1 MNCPNIK
8 KDGGEPSDMC
18 GIVVYFG
25 DAENRVNR
33 VLTGMWA
40 IIYRAPDSTGIGL
53 IGSDLETLKIRRELG
68 SVDNLIDR
76 LMTFPVFDEG
86 ELRVVSI
93 MDEASHKSSDFMAQN
108 QKKLLALEG
117 FLPQKNQKKSVGIRP
132 FPRWSDLTDTKNVL
146 QVEPGTAGNP
156 QIQEYFKI
164 DSPKKFKATIDCLV
178 DDFDLP
184 VTVVEKLMRMG
195 FEAQVC
201 NRRDN
206 MPAPIE
212 ESDLFHEFK
221 LIFDRYAYYENPV
234 QPRRMAY
241 NPGQKN
247 PYARKYAWQ
256 YIKDVVVT
264 IPSDYT
270 TDGITN
276 LFRSI
281 DSSVLATSIH
291 NPEIDDRVQLI
302 FENFWTMNKATPPV
316 HWRTLYRT
324 EKLYNVYGI
333 AAASA
338 LAYFQTQVYM
348 KNMLEKGKK
357 IPLLPG
363 HIPGRSHPLLLKYMV
378 QPVIAQG
385 RWAIQSSISV
395 RNAHPFID
403 DKKRRAVVLNG
414 QFSSDIESRIKN
426 YLTQVAKID
435 LRSNNSTELFVMLW
449 GYYFD
454 TAYMASQRYKVIEKQ
469 HHLGLEDVSVC
480 SQSIDYGIFKN
491 LNNKSI
497 HDIDELSFIQ
507 AMEAMIRSGG
517 QFSVCGIS
525 IVTTD
530 RLFIAAHKRPLYIV
544 KRPDT
549 SDFMVVSDI
558 NAALGLFSQIL
569 IRSATIKLQE
579 LMKTYSK
586 KSVIVE
592 PGFFFDDDS
601 NTRESWFRREK
612 MSILAPF
619 LVDIYA
625 LDQERIFAT
634 IQTKAGT
641 DTVLRKLKI
650 RDFSGKIRTDIQPEQ
665 TYLTPISFKKDFG
678 KTFYEE
684 HLFEIPG
691 LITDVL
697 NRYTCPDR
705 HIPKLDIK
713 KRLLERRF
721 GAKLAS
727 LNRII
732 LVSTGFSY
740 LLAEIVEKT
749 MEQFLTGIN
758 IIVATPLDFDTV
770 ENSINPDRDLVVM
783 ISWSGTTSD
792 MIDFASG
799 LLKKNILMV
808 GITEKP
814 FSDMALIVRKSAG
827 IIPVF
832 SGEEVSVAALKSAIC
847 MLLTLDLFCLYICGL
862 TSETE
867 EKVAGLVLEMEKI
880 SENIDTLLVDEQ
892 VVEFCKEVTI
902 KTPNASLHYIIDA
915 LHDIGSAKMGAL
927 NLELNAWT
935 SMGNAI
941 DYSELDNFIQTPLT
955 DDDLLLVNATN
966 TRRLD
971 KGVDFMEALHKAGK
985 RFFAVSTQNRETK
998 EIQKYAEKAVFL
1010 PKLPDY
1016 FQPFIDLPFMFL
1028 FGFYFGL
1035 ARGRLSDQMP
1045 RNMAKS
1051 VTAGRTKGIND
1062 RSVSDILDDMDI
1074 KNKVFTGLPESLLSQ
1089 AATPCWITLS
1099 RNDIEKKYYSDLIKL
1114 CAGFHDPDPFSTL
1127 FTPPTK
1133 DCLETV
1139 STLIFKHLEED
1150 GIIIFVPLDKQ
1161 AEAGCRNFIRLWEL
1175 FFNTPLQVEFPEK
1188 LKGVSTED
1196 SLVVAVASEPPDKE
1210 TLSAVSQYTHK
1221 NLLLIGP
1228 EKEGTA
1234 YQAFSGSFGTYVF
1247 ADPDLSCPYEQVYF
1261 ALSLFF
1267 SKVMSYQFPKR
1278 CQQINDHF
1286 KLFLPAVNTVLG
1298 DPALR
1303 QTLQRVIIEN
1313 QAYKKRLFITSL
1325 RGNCIFWKNGF
1336 REHKTQKFESETFG
1350 ISTYSHLVM
1359 VDPLVNEKY
1368 IKLEPRNLMEACY
1381 SQKDI
1386 CAWENRYLGGESVD
1400 VFLQKPSMPFQTDS
1414 VLPFIFED
1422 KWYLPVLKQD
1432 FNKDRDCLVIIDAT
1446 SETYFDSA
1454 LDELATFGS
1463 RYARLVIIAQEGFSA
1478 DAKLSTLKKY
1488 PLSHIVLVPGI
1499 KVQGTQIEVMS
1510 DYILPVIINI
1520 IGSALKSLD
1529 Q

>member
-1 MNCPNIK
+1 
-8 KDGGEPSDMC
+8 MC
-18 GIVVYFG
+18 GIVVYYG
-25 DAENRVNR
+25 DAENRLNR

-40 IIYRAPDSTGIGL
+40 IVYRAPDSTGIGL

-93 MDEASHKSSDFMAQN
+93 MDEAFHKKSDFMAQN
-108 QKKLLALEG
+108 QKKLLAFEG
-117 FLPQKNQKKSVGIRP
+117 FLPHENQKESIETRS
-132 FPRWSDLTDTKNVL
+132 FPRWSDLTDTQNVL

-156 QIQEYFKI
+156 EIQEYFKI
-164 DSPKKFKATIDCLV
+164 DSPKMFKATIDRLV
-178 DDFDLP
+178 VDFDLS

-195 FEAQVC
+195 FETQVR
-201 NRRDN
+201 NKRDN
-206 MPAPIE
+206 VPAPIE

-221 LIFDRYAYYENPV
+221 LIFDRYADYESPV

-241 NPGQKN
+241 KPGQKN
-247 PYARKYAWQ
+247 PYARKYVWQ
-256 YIKDVVVT
+256 YLRDVVVT
-264 IPSDYT
+264 MPSDYT
-270 TDGITN
+270 TDGIAN

-281 DSSVLATSIH
+281 DSSVLANSIH

-302 FENFWTMNKATPPV
+302 FENFWTINKTTPPV

-324 EKLYNVYGI
+324 ERIYNVYGI

-338 LAYFQTQVYM
+338 LAYFQTEIYM
-348 KNMLEKGKK
+348 KNMLGKGEKGHL
-357 IPLLPG
+357 PPG

-403 DKKRRAVVLNG
+403 EKKIRAVVLNG
-414 QFSSDIESRIKN
+414 QFSSDIESRIRN
-426 YLTQVAKID
+426 YLTQVAKIK

-469 HHLGLEDVSVC
+469 HDLGLEDVSVC
-480 SQSIDYGIFKN
+480 SQSIDYGIFKT
-491 LNNKSI
+491 LNNKTI
-497 HDIDELSFIQ
+497 HDIDELSFIR
-507 AMEAMIRSGG
+507 AMEVMVRSGG
-517 QFSVCGIS
+517 QFAVCGIS
-525 IVTTD
+525 IVSTD
-530 RLFIAAHKRPLYIV
+530 RLFIAAHKRPLYVV
-544 KRPDT
+544 KRPAT

-558 NAALGLFSQIL
+558 NAALGLFPQTL
-569 IRSATIKLQE
+569 IRSASIKLQK
-579 LMKTYSK
+579 LMKAYSK

-592 PGFFFDDDS
+592 PIFFDDDS

-612 MSILAPF
+612 MSILTPF
-619 LVDIYA
+619 QVDIYA
-625 LDQERIFAT
+625 LDQEQIFAK

-641 DTVLRKLKI
+641 DNVLRKLEI

-665 TYLTPISFKKDFG
+665 TYLTPITFKKDFG

-721 GAKLAS
+721 GAGLAS

-832 SGEEVSVAALKSAIC
+832 SGEEVTVAALKSAIC

-867 EKVAGLVLEMEKI
+867 EKVAGLVSEMEKI
-880 SENIDTLLVDEQ
+880 SEKIDTLLFDEE
-892 VVEFCKEVTI
+892 VVEFCREVTI
-902 KTPNASLHYIIDA
+902 QTLNASSHCIIDA
-915 LHDIGSAKMGAL
+915 LYDIGSAKMGSL

-941 DYSELDNFIQTPLT
+941 DYSELDEFIQRPLA

-971 KGVDFMEALHKAGK
+971 KGVDFMAALHKAGK
-985 RFFAVSTQNRETK
+985 RFFAVSTKNREKK

-1010 PKLPDY
+1010 PQLPDY

-1035 ARGRLSDQMP
+1035 ARGRLSGQMP

-1051 VTAGRTKGIND
+1051 VTAGRTKGINN

-1074 KNKVFTGLPESLLSQ
+1074 KNKVFTGLPDSLLSK
-1089 AATPCWITLS
+1089 AGTPCWITLA

-1114 CAGFHDPDPFSTL
+1114 CAAFHDPDPFSTL
-1127 FTPPTK
+1127 FSTPTK
-1133 DCLETV
+1133 DRLEIL
-1139 STLIFKHLEED
+1139 STLIFEHLEED
-1150 GIIIFVPLDKQ
+1150 GIIIFVPLDKR

-1196 SLVVAVASEPPDKE
+1196 SLVVTVASEPPDKE
-1210 TLSAVSQYTHK
+1210 KLSAVSQYSHK

-1228 EKEGTA
+1228 EKEGKA
-1234 YQAFSGSFGTYVF
+1234 YQAFSESFGTYIF
-1247 ADPDLSCPYEQVYF
+1247 SNPDLSCQYEQVYF

-1267 SKVMSYQFPKR
+1267 SKVMSYQFPNR
-1278 CQQINDHF
+1278 SRQMNDHF
-1286 KLFLPAVNTVLG
+1286 KFFLPAVNTILG
-1298 DPALR
+1298 DQALR
-1303 QTLQRVIIEN
+1303 QTLQKVITEN

-1325 RGNCIFWKNGF
+1325 RGNCTIWKNEF
-1336 REHKTQKFESETFG
+1336 REHKTHKFESETFG
-1350 ISTYSHLVM
+1350 VSAYSHLVM

-1368 IKLEPRNLMEACY
+1368 IKLEPRDLMEKCY

-1400 VFLQKPSMPFQTDS
+1400 AFLKKPSMHFQTDS

-1422 KWYLPVLKQD
+1422 KWYLPVLKSEFD
-1432 FNKDRDCLVIIDAT
+1432 KDRDCLVIIDAT

-1463 RYARLVIIAQEGFSA
+1463 RYARLVIVTQEGFSA

-1499 KVQGTQIEVMS
+1499 KVQGTKIEVMS

>member
-1 MNCPNIK
+1 
-8 KDGGEPSDMC
+8 MC
-18 GIVVYFG
+18 GIVVYYG
-25 DAENRVNR
+25 DAENRLNR

-53 IGSDLETLKIRRELG
+53 IGNDLEPLKIRRELG

-76 LMTFPVFDEG
+76 LMTFPVFDEN

-93 MDEASHKSSDFMAQN
+93 MDEAFHKNSDFVTQN
-108 QKKLLALEG
+108 QKKLLAFEG
-117 FLPQKNQKKSVGIRP
+117 FLPHENQKESFETRS
-132 FPRWSDLTDTKNVL
+132 FPRWSDLTDIHDVL
-146 QVEPGTAGNP
+146 QVEQGTAGNP
-156 QIQEYFKI
+156 EIQEYFKI
-164 DSPKKFKATIDCLV
+164 DSPKMFKATIDRLV
-178 DDFDLP
+178 MDFDLP
-184 VTVVEKLMRMG
+184 VTVVAKLMRMG
-195 FEAQVC
+195 FETQIR
-201 NRRDN
+201 NKRDN
-206 MPAPIE
+206 GPAPVE

-221 LIFDRYAYYENPV
+221 LIFDRYAYDESPV
-234 QPRRMAY
+234 QPTRMTY
-241 NPGQKN
+241 KPGQKN
-247 PYARKYAWQ
+247 PYARKYVWQ
-256 YIKDVVVT
+256 YLKDVVVT
-264 IPSDYT
+264 MPSDYT
-270 TDGITN
+270 TDGIAN

-281 DSSVLATSIH
+281 DSSVLANSIH

-302 FENFWTMNKATPPV
+302 FENFWTINKTTPPV

-324 EKLYNVYGI
+324 ERLYNVYGI

-338 LAYFQTQVYM
+338 LAYFQTQIYM
-348 KNMLEKGKK
+348 KNMLEKGEDGYL
-357 IPLLPG
+357 PPG

-403 DKKRRAVVLNG
+403 EKKIRAVVLNG
-414 QFSSDIESRIKN
+414 QFSSDIESRIRN
-426 YLTQVAKID
+426 YLTQVAKIK

-454 TAYMASQRYKVIEKQ
+454 TAYMASQRYKVIERQ
-469 HHLGLEDVSVC
+469 CHLGLEDVSVC
-480 SQSIDYGIFKN
+480 SQSIDYEIFKR
-491 LNNKSI
+491 LNNKTI

-507 AMEAMIRSGG
+507 AMEVMIRSGG
-517 QFSVCGIS
+517 QFAVCGIS
-525 IVTTD
+525 MVATD
-530 RLFIAAHKRPLYIV
+530 RLFIAAHKRPVYIV
-544 KRPDT
+544 KRQDT

-558 NAALGLFSQIL
+558 NAALGLFPQTL
-569 IRSATIKLQE
+569 IRPTSIKLQK
-579 LMKTYSK
+579 LMKAYSK

-592 PGFFFDDDS
+592 PGFFDDDS

-619 LVDIYA
+619 QVDIYA
-625 LDQERIFAT
+625 LDQERIFAK

-641 DTVLRKLKI
+641 DNVLRELEI

-665 TYLTPISFKKDFG
+665 TYLTPITFKKDFG

-697 NRYTCPDR
+697 NRYTCPDH
-705 HIPKLDIK
+705 HIPKIDIK

-740 LLAEIVEKT
+740 LIAEIVEKT

-758 IIVATPLDFDTV
+758 IIVATPLDIGIV

-832 SGEEVSVAALKSAIC
+832 SGEEVTVAALKSAVC
-847 MLLTLDLFCLYICGL
+847 MLLTLDIFCLYICSL
-862 TSETE
+862 TSETD
-867 EKVAGLVLEMEKI
+867 EKVAGLVSEMEKI
-880 SENIDTLLVDEQ
+880 SEKINTLLFDEK

-902 KTPNASLHYIIDA
+902 QTPNANLHYIIDA
-915 LHDIGSAKMGAL
+915 FHDIGSAKMGAL

-941 DYSELDNFIQTPLT
+941 DYSELDEFIQTPLA

-971 KGVDFMEALHKAGK
+971 KGVDFMAALHKAGK
-985 RFFAVSTQNRETK
+985 RFFAVSTKNREKK
-998 EIQKYAEKAVFL
+998 EIEKYAEKAVFL

-1062 RSVSDILDDMDI
+1062 MSVSDILNDIDI
-1074 KNKVFTGLPESLLSQ
+1074 KNKVFTGLPNYLLSQ
-1089 AATPCWITLS
+1089 ANTPCWITLA
-1099 RNDIEKKYYSDLIKL
+1099 RNDIEKKYYLDLIKL
-1114 CAGFHDPDPFSTL
+1114 CAAFHDPDPFSTL
-1127 FTPPTK
+1127 FSTPTK

-1150 GIIIFVPLDKQ
+1150 GFIIFVPLDKK

-1188 LKGVSTED
+1188 LKGVST
-1196 SLVVAVASEPPDKE
+1196 
-1210 TLSAVSQYTHK
+1210 
-1221 NLLLIGP
+1221 
-1228 EKEGTA
+1228 
-1234 YQAFSGSFGTYVF
+1234 
-1247 ADPDLSCPYEQVYF
+1247 
-1261 ALSLFF
+1261 
-1267 SKVMSYQFPKR
+1267 
-1278 CQQINDHF
+1278 
-1286 KLFLPAVNTVLG
+1286 
-1298 DPALR
+1298 
-1303 QTLQRVIIEN
+1303 
-1313 QAYKKRLFITSL
+1313 
-1325 RGNCIFWKNGF
+1325 
-1336 REHKTQKFESETFG
+1336 
-1350 ISTYSHLVM
+1350 
-1359 VDPLVNEKY
+1359 
-1368 IKLEPRNLMEACY
+1368 
-1381 SQKDI
+1381 
-1386 CAWENRYLGGESVD
+1386 
-1400 VFLQKPSMPFQTDS
+1400 
-1414 VLPFIFED
+1414 
-1422 KWYLPVLKQD
+1422 
-1432 FNKDRDCLVIIDAT
+1432 
-1446 SETYFDSA
+1446 
-1454 LDELATFGS
+1454 
-1463 RYARLVIIAQEGFSA
+1463 
-1478 DAKLSTLKKY
+1478 
-1488 PLSHIVLVPGI
+1488 
-1499 KVQGTQIEVMS
+1499 
-1510 DYILPVIINI
+1510 
-1520 IGSALKSLD
+1520 
-1529 Q
+1529 

>member
-1 MNCPNIK
+1 
-8 KDGGEPSDMC
+8 MC

-76 LMTFPVFDEG
+76 LMTVPVFDEG

-93 MDEASHKSSDFMAQN
+93 MDDTFHKNSDVVAQN
-108 QKKLLALEG
+108 QKKLLAFEG
-117 FLPQKNQKKSVGIRP
+117 FLPRKNQKESVGTRP
-132 FPRWSDLTDTKNVL
+132 FPRWSDLTNTQDVL

-156 QIQEYFKI
+156 QIQEYFKV
-164 DSPKKFKATIDCLV
+164 DSPKRFKATIDRLV

-184 VTVVEKLMRMG
+184 VTVIEKLVRMG
-195 FEAQVC
+195 FEAQVRI
-201 NRRDN
+201 RRDN

-234 QPRRMAY
+234 QPIRMAY
-241 NPGQKN
+241 KPGQKN

-256 YIKDVVVT
+256 YLKDVVVT
-264 IPSDYT
+264 IPADYT

-281 DSSVLATSIH
+281 DSSVLANSVHT
-291 NPEIDDRVQLI
+291 PEIDDRVQLI
-302 FENFWTMNKATPPV
+302 FENFWALNKTTPPV
-316 HWRTLYRT
+316 HWRTLYKT
-324 EKLYNVYGI
+324 EKIHNVYGI
-333 AAASA
+333 AAAAA

-348 KNMLEKGKK
+348 KNMPRRDGKT
-357 IPLLPG
+357 PLLPG

-378 QPVIAQG
+378 QPVIGQG

-395 RNAHPFID
+395 RNAHPFMD
-403 DKKRRAVVLNG
+403 EKKLRAVVLNG
-414 QFSSDIESRIKN
+414 QFSSDIESRIKA
-426 YLTQVAKID
+426 YLTQVPKIK
-435 LRSNNSTELFVMLW
+435 LRSNNTTELFVTLW

-454 TAYMASQRYKVIEKQ
+454 TTYGANQRYKVIERQ

-480 SQSIDYGIFKN
+480 SQSIDYGIFKA

-525 IVTTD
+525 MVTTD

-544 KRPDT
+544 TRPDT

-558 NAALGLFSQIL
+558 NAALGLFSQAL
-569 IRSATIKLQE
+569 IRPARIKLQE
-579 LMKTYSK
+579 LMQAYSK

-592 PGFFFDDDS
+592 PGFFFDDDT
-601 NTRESWFRREK
+601 NTRESWFRLEK

-625 LDQERIFAT
+625 LDQEQIFAT

-641 DTVLRKLKI
+641 DTVLRKLEI

-705 HIPKLDIK
+705 HTPRLDIK
-713 KRLLERRF
+713 KRLLEKRF

-758 IIVATPLDFDTV
+758 IIVATPLDIDTV

-832 SGEEVSVAALKSAIC
+832 SGEEVTVAALKSAVC

-862 TSETE
+862 TSKTQ
-867 EKVAGLVLEMEKI
+867 EKVAGLVSEMEKI
-880 SENIDTLLVDEQ
+880 SKNIETLLSDEQ
-892 VVEFCKEVTI
+892 VIEFCRSVTI
-902 KTPNASLHYIIDA
+902 QSPNTNLHYIIDA

-941 DYSELDNFIQTPLT
+941 DYSELDQFIQTPLA

-966 TRRLD
+966 TQRLD
-971 KGVDFMEALHKAGK
+971 KGVDFMAALHKAGR
-985 RFFAVSTQNRETK
+985 RFFAVSTQNREKK
-998 EIQKYAEKAVFL
+998 EIQKYAEQAVFL

-1035 ARGRLSDQMP
+1035 ARGRLTDQMP

-1051 VTAGRTKGIND
+1051 VTAGRTKGIHN
-1062 RSVSDILDDMDI
+1062 RSVSDILDDIDI
-1074 KNKVFTGLPESLLSQ
+1074 KNKIFTDLPECLLSQ
-1089 AATPCWITLS
+1089 AATPCWITLA
-1099 RNDIEKKYYSDLIKL
+1099 RDDIEKKYYADLIEL
-1114 CAGFHDPDPFSTL
+1114 CTAFHDPDPFSTL
-1127 FTPPTK
+1127 FTSPAK

-1139 STLIFKHLEED
+1139 STLIFNHLEED
-1150 GIIIFVPLDKQ
+1150 GIIIFVPLDKP
-1161 AEAGCRNFIRLWEL
+1161 AEAGCRNFIRLWKL
-1175 FFNTPLQVEFPEK
+1175 FFNTPLQVEFPER

-1196 SLVVAVASEPPDKE
+1196 SLVVAVVSESPNKE
-1210 TLSAVSQYTHK
+1210 KLSAVSRYSHK

-1228 EKEGTA
+1228 ENHGEA
-1234 YQAFSGSFGTYVF
+1234 YQAFSDSFGTYVF
-1247 ADPDLSCPYEQVYF
+1247 SNPDLSCPYEQVYF

-1267 SKVMSYQFPKR
+1267 SKVMSYQFPQR
-1278 CQQINDHF
+1278 SRQMNDHF
-1286 KLFLPAVNTVLG
+1286 KLFLPAVNTILG
-1298 DPALR
+1298 DQSLR
-1303 QTLQRVIIEN
+1303 QTLQTVITEN

-1325 RGNCIFWKNGF
+1325 RGSCIFWKNGL

-1368 IKLEPRNLMEACY
+1368 IQLEPRARMEECY

-1386 CAWENRYLGGESVD
+1386 CEWENRYLGGESVD
-1400 VFLQKPSMPFQTDS
+1400 VFLQKPSMPFQMDS

-1422 KWYLPVLKQD
+1422 KWYLPVLKWEFD
-1432 FNKDRDCLVIIDAT
+1432 KDRDCLVIIDAT

-1463 RYARLVIIAQEGFSA
+1463 RYARLVIVTQEGFSA
-1478 DAKLSTLKKY
+1478 DTKLSTLKKS
-1488 PLSHIVLVPGI
+1488 PLSHIVLIPGIKVPGI
-1499 KVQGTQIEVMS
+1499 KVQDTETEVMS